1 MKRKRVGEPTG
12 TSQQEQSPVTVAAT
26 DLWDPFQYLN
36 KEPTEMCLS
45 TVRRQILELNDC
57 RPPGSFVVPEEH
69 DITHIHVL
77 VLGPVGTPYDGG
89 FFHFVLKCPADYP
102 SRPPLV
108 RLMTTDSGRVRFN
121 LSVYENGKVCLPL
134 LGTDTGIPSWTRDH
148 SIGSVVTAI
157 RSLLA
162 NENPIAEGSAFG
174 VLPALGTWTNSSICY
189 NDVLQ
194 HETIRVAVC
203 GTVEDCLSGN
213 SPLPDPLK
221 DEVLKQFSHLYDQYE
236 KAVRE
241 RLPMTGCCM
250 NDGYDCVVYQY
261 KTLLTRLQDL
271 RGRVD
276 TMNG

>member
-12 TSQQEQSPVTVAAT
+12 TSQQEQSPVAVAAT

-45 TVRRQILELNDC
+45 TVRRQIVELNDC

-121 LSVYENGKVCLPL
+121 LSVYENGK
-134 LGTDTGIPSWTRDH
+134 
-148 SIGSVVTAI
+148 
-157 RSLLA
+157 
-162 NENPIAEGSAFG
+162 
-174 VLPALGTWTNSSICY
+174 
-189 NDVLQ
+189 

-203 GTVEDCLSGN
+203 GTVEDCLSSN

-221 DEVLKQFSHLYDQYE
+221 NEVLKQFSHLYDQYE

-241 RLPMTGCCM
+241 RLPMTGSCM

-271 RGRVD
+271 RGRVG